1 MKIYKVT
8 DAGMEEIRQFMQD
21 HHRRPDEATTDS
33 ALAKWVMD
41 AEIYADLYDMA
52 VVTIPAEDS
61 KQGEAISIELE
72 GASLDVVQLDE
83 EHN

>member
-8 DAGMEEIRQFMQD
+8 AEGIEEIRQFMQE
-21 HHRRPDEATTDS
+21 HHLRPDEATTDS

-61 KQGEAISIELE
+61 KQGKAISIELE
-72 GASLDVVQLDE
+72 GASLDVTELSE
-83 EHN
+83 ELG